1 MSADKLLSYR
11 FATEAQWNA
20 CLFVQADRDS
30 RRVGGGVRPF
40 APYARP
46 ATLYESRGAHAPVV
60 TRTGEILWRDDGGAL
75 LRLSPC
81 DDTPETFAA
90 PVAIACASRVVAMS
104 NGLWVMA
111 GDPPESLHLYEERT
125 LTRLLTVDVPNAR
138 LVDIASDG
146 RNSVLALVEREGVW
160 KSIRFDC
167 AGHLV
172 ETVDFGGISAAKAFV
187 FLRRSRQFVVLAGA
201 SQQRLYWFSA
211 KGGQA
216 VFSRVVASVRPC
228 FEAHAL
234 GADSGDRVFLG
245 GKDGARFGHGAY
257 VVIFDA
263 DGNSTSDTP
272 VDPLDARVTGLAGSR
287 DSLLVTGQRG
297 LLRFNVA
304 EVVPEDAE
312 QVRCML
318 ITPALFSPD
327 REDRRRWLRVE
338 AVASLPEGS
347 ALEISYAA
355 TDDAAERDL
364 LNAIAMDDSIPASH
378 RVEKLLGE
386 LDSRRVRTVFH
397 GAAGAEVQDAK
408 TFSAKLFDVNE
419 RYLWVFI
426 TLTAAAGARLPL
438 LSELNVFYPGRT
450 LMEDLPAIYQ
460 REEGRPNSFLR
471 ALVGVL
477 ETTTQGLDRRIASM
491 GSRAHPSTARE
502 PWLDFIARWLG
513 LPWDDGLKL
522 EQKQAVIRKAAELA
536 KGRGT
541 RAGLEALLESLI
553 PGTPR
558 RFRVT
563 DATADFGFA
572 VVGGESCDGS
582 ALPAMLSGRT
592 RWNAELD
599 SSAALGYMRLPCA
612 GQLDDGVWQ
621 LAGKVRI
628 DVAATAAERKAWEP
642 WLLTLITEMIPL
654 TARVELRW
662 IPIQA
667 LRVNRLDG
675 AMTLES
681 APTPHLGTDAI
692 TSLARLPERGTGL
705 SASGPLI
712 GARLRW

>member
-1 MSADKLLSYR
+1 
-11 FATEAQWNA
+11 
-20 CLFVQADRDS
+20 
-30 RRVGGGVRPF
+30 
-40 APYARP
+40 
-46 ATLYESRGAHAPVV
+46 
-60 TRTGEILWRDDGGAL
+60 
-75 LRLSPC
+75 
-81 DDTPETFAA
+81 
-90 PVAIACASRVVAMS
+90 
-104 NGLWVMA
+104 MA
-111 GDPPESLHLYEERT
+111 GDPPESLHLYEEHS

-138 LVDIASDG
+138 LVDITNGG

-167 AGHLV
+167 AGHII
-172 ETVDFGGISAAKAFV
+172 ETVDFSGISDAKAFV
-187 FLRRSRQFVVLAGA
+187 FLRRSQQFVALADDR
-201 SQQRLYWFSA
+201 QPRLYWFSA

-216 VFSRVVASVRPC
+216 VFSRVVAAVRPC

-234 GADSGDRVFLG
+234 GGDSGDRVFLA
-245 GKDGARFGHGAY
+245 GKDSDQFGGGAC
-257 VVIFDA
+257 VVTFDA
-263 DGNSTSDTP
+263 DGNWISDTP
-272 VDPLDARVTGLAGSR
+272 VDPLDAPVTGLAGSR
-287 DSLLVTGQRG
+287 DSLLVTGRQG

-304 EVVPEDAE
+304 EVAPDGDE
-312 QVRCML
+312 QSRCML

-338 AVASLPEGS
+338 ATARLPEGS
-347 ALEISYAA
+347 SLEISYAA
-355 TDDAAERDL
+355 IDDANERDR
-364 LNAIAMDDSIPASH
+364 LNAIAMDDSIPAN
-378 RVEKLLGE
+378 RRAERLLSE
-386 LDSRRVRTVFH
+386 LDSRRVRTAFH
-397 GAAGAEVQDAK
+397 GAGGAEAQDPK

-477 ETTTQGLDRRIASM
+477 ETTTQGIDRRIGSM
-491 GSRAHPSTARE
+491 GSRAHPSTAPE

-522 EQKQAVIRKAAELA
+522 EQKQAIMKKAAELA

-582 ALPAMLSGRT
+582 ALPTMLGGRA

-612 GQLDDGVWQ
+612 GRLDDGVWR

-654 TARVELRW
+654 TTRVELRW
-662 IPIQA
+662 VPIQA
-667 LRVNRLDG
+667 LRSNRLDG

-692 TSLARLPERGTGL
+692 TGMGRLPERGTGL